1 MMEVHGLMNCMVF
14 SLRGGRSALASRHS
28 PFLLRTQWPLA
39 IMYTMG
45 KYGLQYCMSERIED
59 RARIVVAIWKEGSLS
74 AAATR
79 LNTSAATVTR
89 KLRDLEN
96 ELGVVLFERTTR
108 ALRITPTG
116 EELAIRLERGLSEMD
131 CAVQAVRQQDESVR
145 GLVRVSV
152 PPNLA
157 QIFGPMFS
165 RFRSGFPE
173 VQLRVYATEKRL
185 IYATEDIDV
194 LLRVGRLEEEGLVA
208 KPLARFRHVVCGN
221 PDLRRKMRRPADLE
235 RAAIAAWASDGPPAP
250 WHLERDG
257 DVVKA
262 AIHPALVTNDYALIV
277 HAICNDEM
285 VGELPGLIAAPLLE
299 SGQIVRLLPKWQL
312 PEVTL
317 SILYPA
323 HRLLPSS
330 VRALTAHMRSEFA
343 ALGV

>member
-1 MMEVHGLMNCMVF
+1 
-14 SLRGGRSALASRHS
+14 
-28 PFLLRTQWPLA
+28 
-39 IMYTMG
+39 MG
-45 KYGLQYCMSERIED
+45 EKIED
-59 RARIVVAIWKEGSLS
+59 SARIVVAIWKEGSLS
-74 AAATR
+74 AAANR
-79 LNTSAATVTR
+79 LGTSPATVTR
-89 KLRDLEN
+89 KLRDLEQ

-131 CAVQAVRQQDESVR
+131 CAVQTVRQQDEKVR

-157 QIFGPMFS
+157 QTFGPMFS

-173 VQLRVYATEKRL
+173 VQLRVHATEKRL
-185 IYATEDIDV
+185 LYATEDIDV

-208 KPLARFRHVVCGN
+208 KPLTRFRHVVCGN
-221 PDLRRKMRRPADLE
+221 PGLRRKIRRPADLE

-262 AIHPALVTNDYALIV
+262 AIHPALVTNDYELIA
-277 HAICNDEM
+277 HAIGNDDM
-285 VGELPGLIAAPLLE
+285 VGELPSLIAAPLLE
-299 SGQIVRLLPKWQL
+299 SRQIVRLMPKWQL

-323 HRLLPSS
+323 HRLLPDS
-330 VRALTAHMRSEFA
+330 VRALTKHLRSEFETFDS
-343 ALGV
+343 

>member
-1 MMEVHGLMNCMVF
+1 MDKNGLKFCM
-14 SLRGGRSALASRHS
+14 H
-28 PFLLRTQWPLA
+28 
-39 IMYTMG
+39 
-45 KYGLQYCMSERIED
+45 ERIED

-79 LNTSAATVTR
+79 LNTSPATVTR

-116 EELAIRLERGLSEMD
+116 EELAIRLERGLNEMD
-131 CAVQAVRQQDESVR
+131 CAVQAVRQQDENVR
-145 GLVRVSV
+145 GRVRVSV
-152 PPNLA
+152 PPSLA
-157 QIFGPMFS
+157 KILAPMFS

-173 VQLRVYATEKRL
+173 VQVRVQATEKRV

-208 KPLARFRHVVCGN
+208 KPLARYRHVVCGA
-221 PDLRRKMRRPADLE
+221 PDLRRKVRRPADLE

-262 AIHPALVTNDYALIV
+262 AIHPALVTNDYDLIA
-277 HAICNDEM
+277 HAICSGRI
-285 VGELPGLIAAPLLE
+285 VGELPELLAAPLLE
-299 SGQIVRLLPKWQL
+299 SRQIVRLLPKWQL

-330 VRALTAHMRSEFA
+330 VRALTAHIRSEFA
-343 ALGV
+343 AFDI

>member
-1 MMEVHGLMNCMVF
+1 
-14 SLRGGRSALASRHS
+14 
-28 PFLLRTQWPLA
+28 
-39 IMYTMG
+39 
-45 KYGLQYCMSERIED
+45 
-59 RARIVVAIWKEGSLS
+59 VAIWKEGSLS

-96 ELGVVLFERTTR
+96 QLGVVLFERTTR

-116 EELAIRLERGLSEMD
+116 EELAIRLERALSEID
-131 CAVQAVRQQDESVR
+131 IAVEAVRQQDEHIR

-157 QIFGPMFS
+157 QVLGPMFS

-173 VQLRVYATEKRL
+173 VQLRVYATERRL
-185 IYATEDIDV
+185 IYATEDVDV

-208 KPLARFRHVVCGN
+208 KPLARFRHVLCGT
-221 PDLRRKMRRPADLE
+221 PTLRRKIRRPADLE
-235 RAAIAAWASDGPPAP
+235 RAVIAAWASNGPPAA

-257 DVVKA
+257 DVVKVT
-262 AIHPALVTNDYALIV
+262 IDPALVTNDYDLIA
-277 HAICNDEM
+277 HAICNDQM
-285 VGELPGLIAAPLLE
+285 VGELPGLVAAPMLKSKE
-299 SGQIVRLLPKWQL
+299 VVRLLPKWRL

-343 ALGV
+343 ALGG